1 MSKIMRQL
9 EAEGRAARAA
19 QSASPPPA
27 PAPAAPTEEVVYQPI
42 EPDASEP
49 GWPWPYVQPTAPA
62 VCAHFQPL
70 DQTCLQ
76 CGRICTPPVRDDFW
90 TRQR

>member
-19 QSASPPPA
+19 PSAPPA
-27 PAPAAPTEEVVYQPI
+27 PAEEVVYQPI

-62 VCAHFQPL
+62 LCAHFQPL

-76 CGRICTPPVRDDFW
+76 CGRFLTPPVFW